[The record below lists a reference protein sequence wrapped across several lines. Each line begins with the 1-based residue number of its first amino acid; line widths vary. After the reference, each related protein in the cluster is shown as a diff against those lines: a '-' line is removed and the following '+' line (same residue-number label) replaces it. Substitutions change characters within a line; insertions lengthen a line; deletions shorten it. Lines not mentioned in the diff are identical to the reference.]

1 MSSQDHFE
9 LMIPGATSSAGNVD
23 VTAPYDGSQIATVER
38 ADGPAVDQALK
49 TAYGLFRNRDS
60 WLPPP
65 KRIEILSRTTE
76 IMKSRREELA
86 REAAREGG
94 KPLVDSLVEVDRA
107 IDSVHIC
114 IETLRTEQGNVIP
127 MNVTPSS
134 ANRFAAT
141 RREPIGVVV
150 AVSAFNHPLNLIAHQ
165 VAPAIAVGCPVVVK
179 PAQVTPLS
187 CLRFVQM
194 LREAGLPDEWCQPAI
209 TAGRDVATQLVTDA
223 RVAFFSFIGS
233 AKVGWM
239 LNSKLAPG
247 ARAALEHGGPAP
259 AIIMADADF
268 DVTVP
273 SVLKGGFY
281 HAGQVCVSVQRV
293 FADQAIAE
301 DFAAQL
307 AAGAEKLRV
316 GDPTLADT
324 EVGPLISPAEVD
336 RVADW
341 VEEARAA
348 GARVLSGGKKI
359 SDTCYEPTVLIGAPN
374 DTKISTLEVFGPVVT
389 IYPYTNVDD
398 AIAQANSLPF
408 AFQAA
413 VYTTN
418 VNGAMRA
425 FARLDASAIM
435 INDHTAFRVDWMPFA
450 GIRQSG
456 LGVGGVP
463 YTMHEM
469 QVEKMMVI
477 KSPEL

>member
-1 MSSQDHFE
+1 MSSQDHFA
-9 LMIPGATSSAGNVD
+9 LMIPGATSGAGNVD

-38 ADGPAVDQALK
+38 ADGSAVDQALK

-65 KRIEILSRTTE
+65 KRIETLSRTTE
-76 IMKSRREELA
+76 IMKGRREELA

-209 TAGRDVATQLVTDA
+209 TAGRDVATQLVTDE

-259 AIIMADADF
+259 AIIMADADL
-268 DVTVP
+268 DVTIP
-273 SVLKGGFY
+273 SVLKGSFY

-293 FADQAIAE
+293 FVDQAIAE
-301 DFAAQL
+301 DFAARL
-307 AAGAEKLRV
+307 AAGAEELRV

-336 RVADW
+336 RVAEW
-341 VEEARAA
+341 VEEARAG
-348 GARVLSGGKKI
+348 GAPVLCGGKKI
-359 SDTCYEPTVLIGAPN
+359 SDTCYAPTVLIGAPS
-374 DTKISTLEVFGPVVT
+374 DAKISTLEVFGPVVT
-389 IYPYTNVDD
+389 IYPYSDVDD
-398 AIAQANSLPF
+398 AIAKANGLPF
-408 AFQAA
+408 SFQAA

-418 VNGAMRA
+418 VDGAMRA
-425 FARLDASAIM
+425 FARLDASAVM

-450 GIRQSG
+450 GIKQSG
-456 LGVGGVP
+456 LGVGGLP

-469 QVEKMMVI
+469 QVEKMMVL